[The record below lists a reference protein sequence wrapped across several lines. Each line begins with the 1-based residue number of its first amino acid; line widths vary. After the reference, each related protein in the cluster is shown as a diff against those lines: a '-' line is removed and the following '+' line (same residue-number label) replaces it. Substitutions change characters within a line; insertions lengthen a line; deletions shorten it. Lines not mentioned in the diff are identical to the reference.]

1 LAGLFAGLATSTKY
15 SGGLLPLMILLAH
28 LVAVVRLQ
36 RHAVPA
42 HPQAQAP
49 VSTGRRRA
57 RHKARRTSHDDTV
70 TPQQRFTLR
79 SFLGGLF
86 GVGTGSLWRH
96 LLFAALLCITT
107 VLLTSPYILLDWDAF
122 ETGFRYERT
131 HMQTGHFGLDET
143 SAVLWY
149 ARVMTEQILGW
160 PLSILAL
167 LGFGWVV
174 MRQRRAWAAIL
185 SIFPFV
191 YVLILSS
198 WSMKAARY
206 ILPVLPV
213 AHAEPASRRPCAGD
227 VARAPPALEASS
239 PPI

>member
-1 LAGLFAGLATSTKY
+1 
-15 SGGLLPLMILLAH
+15 
-28 LVAVVRLQ
+28 
-36 RHAVPA
+36 
-42 HPQAQAP
+42 
-49 VSTGRRRA
+49 
-57 RHKARRTSHDDTV
+57 
-70 TPQQRFTLR
+70 
-79 SFLGGLF
+79 
-86 GVGTGSLWRH
+86 VGTGSLWRH
-96 LLFAALLCITT
+96 LLFAALLCIAT

-213 AHAEPASRRPCAGD
+213 ACLMASVLAWQILGRFTRLQPAWRSVIAAVLVIGLALPSVTEYRSVLRRAHGD
-227 VARAPPALEASS
+227 TRTVARQWILDNIPCSLGYCRSVS
-239 PPI
+239 FFLY